1 MLSPK
6 DEIHKDLTRI
16 IENNTKEAEEIKVS
30 FFALNGSENWRE
42 TETKKPLLQ
51 QNERAGEDPAG
62 HQKQAQLIKNIFS
75 LCEFAATSLK
85 NLKFLFFSSTI
96 FVIFSF

>member
-30 FFALNGSENWRE
+30 FFALNGSELEGNRNKE
-42 TETKKPLLQ
+42 TT
-51 QNERAGEDPAG
+51 
-62 HQKQAQLIKNIFS
+62 
-75 LCEFAATSLK
+75 
-85 NLKFLFFSSTI
+85 SSTK
-96 FVIFSF
+96 